1 MATITV
7 NQHLTEERAVELFR
21 RQFAGKYVVEEKRGI
36 GQDFMV
42 RKSNWLA
49 IRVKLRQGQVGGTT
63 FFFSGFTPSFWHR
76 MLPVMG
82 VVGGIP
88 GVAGAFLIMFLVLR
102 SSRKELEQEI
112 AQFIESGAISTP
124 PHRPSAEEPE
134 EAVSPG
140 GLPAPVAASG
150 RNGVTGASVD

>member
-21 RQFAGKYVVEEKRGI
+21 RQFAGKYEVEKKRGL
-36 GQDFMV
+36 GQDFIV
-42 RKSNWLA
+42 KKSNWLA
-49 IRVKLRQGQVGGTT
+49 IRVKLRQGRVGGTT
-63 FFFSGFTPSFWHR
+63 FFFSGYTPSFWHR
-76 MLPVMG
+76 MLPVLG
-82 VVGGIP
+82 VFGGVP

-112 AQFIESGAISTP
+112 ARFIESGAIST
-124 PHRPSAEEPE
+124 RPDRPRTEEPE

-140 GLPAPVAASG
+140 EQPALVGAPGL
-150 RNGVTGASVD
+150 NGVASASVN